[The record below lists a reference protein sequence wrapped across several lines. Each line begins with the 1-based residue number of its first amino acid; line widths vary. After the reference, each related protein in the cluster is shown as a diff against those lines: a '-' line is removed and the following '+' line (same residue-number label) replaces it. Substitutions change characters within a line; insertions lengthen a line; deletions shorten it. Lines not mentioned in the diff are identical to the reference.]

1 MARGRIL
8 SRVIAH
14 DINFNKLTM
23 AQQWLFMRL
32 LPFTDDHGRI
42 NGNLH
47 ELHLQIFPGYKNFD
61 VEKARLNLNVLQAQG
76 IIEWKEN
83 LVIQFINFNKH
94 QKIGHRRGKSDF
106 PNIEGKMDKENL
118 EEEQHFKV
126 INGKIL
132 AHCSK
137 CEKDY
142 YFRYEYE
149 TSKESGCCKAP
160 FKP

>member
-23 AQQWLFMRL
+23 A
-32 LPFTDDHGRI
+32 
-42 NGNLH
+42 
-47 ELHLQIFPGYKNFD
+47 
-61 VEKARLNLNVLQAQG
+61 
-76 IIEWKEN
+76 
-83 LVIQFINFNKH
+83 
-94 QKIGHRRGKSDF
+94 
-106 PNIEGKMDKENL
+106 EGKMDKENL